1 MRRQALG
8 VARVLAAPADVVAI
22 FVVEAGSPAP
32 LALLLRLGII
42 AALDVAMAMP
52 VARGAEDRKGDEP
65 DRNAGEDTTAV
76 ARLGLLYRDHEEARR
91 QDGDQ
96 ARSQSTLDHA
106 QRLAPKLGKLLARML
121 NSLTWRRRS
130 WRHFLQGNASW
141 NALKTVERAGSCIF
155 SGLRSAQST

>member
-1 MRRQALG
+1 
-8 VARVLAAPADVVAI
+8 
-22 FVVEAGSPAP
+22 
-32 LALLLRLGII
+32 
-42 AALDVAMAMP
+42 
-52 VARGAEDRKGDEP
+52 
-65 DRNAGEDTTAV
+65 V
-76 ARLGLLYRDHEEARR
+76 ARLGLLYRGHEQARR

-96 ARSQSTLDHA
+96 AQSQSTPDHT

-130 WRHFLQGNASW
+130 RRHFLQGNASW